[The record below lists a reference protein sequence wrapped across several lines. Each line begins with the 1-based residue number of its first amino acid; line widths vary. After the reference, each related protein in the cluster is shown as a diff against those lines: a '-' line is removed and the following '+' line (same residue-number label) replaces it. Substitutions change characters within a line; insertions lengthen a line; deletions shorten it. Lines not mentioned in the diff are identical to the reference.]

1 MAGGVPGGAGGGPG
15 AGPLRFRL
23 LHRAI
28 LWECLRVKPP
38 SDVLIVISKDGRSSK
53 PFVFTIHS
61 QQMSHA
67 AQSLDVAA
75 DTQEELSE
83 WVAKIREATQN
94 ADARV
99 RGTGVQTMGVDGRV
113 PQRMVPKVSEG
124 GGWRKTFSSF
134 SLVQMQEG
142 KIMERRKKI
151 ALELSELVVY
161 CRPVPFD
168 EDSKSWRRGLM
179 G

>member
-1 MAGGVPGGAGGGPG
+1 MGPSQEEDPNGWWGPRRGWWGPG

-23 LHRAI
+23 LHRAVR
-28 LWECLRVKPP
+28 WECLRVKPP

-99 RGTGVQTMGVDGRV
+99 RGVRVQRMRVDS
-113 PQRMVPKVSEG
+113 PTPHRMVPNFSKGEG
-124 GGWRKTFSSF
+124 
-134 SLVQMQEG
+134 
-142 KIMERRKKI
+142 
-151 ALELSELVVY
+151 
-161 CRPVPFD
+161 
-168 EDSKSWRRGLM
+168 
-179 G
+179 

>member
-1 MAGGVPGGAGGGPG
+1 MDGGVPGGAGGGLG

-28 LWECLRVKPP
+28 RWECLRVKPP

-99 RGTGVQTMGVDGRV
+99 RGCRGWGWTVMEIVLNISKRRVWGQTCSSCFSWCRCKRGRSWSGGRRS
-113 PQRMVPKVSEG
+113 PWSSRSWSCIAGRCRSMRTVSPAEVG
-124 GGWRKTFSSF
+124 
-134 SLVQMQEG
+134 
-142 KIMERRKKI
+142 
-151 ALELSELVVY
+151 
-161 CRPVPFD
+161 
-168 EDSKSWRRGLM
+168 
-179 G
+179 

>member
-15 AGPLRFRL
+15 VGPLRFRL

-28 LWECLRVKPP
+28 RWECLRVKPP

-99 RGTGVQTMGVDGRV
+99 RGTGMQRMGVDG
-113 PQRMVPKVSEG
+113 PVSEG
-124 GGWRKTFSSF
+124 GAWGETFSSSF
-134 SLVQMQEG
+134 PLCRCKRGRSWSGGRRSRWSSLSWLCIAAQCRSMRTVRAGEG
-142 KIMERRKKI
+142 
-151 ALELSELVVY
+151 
-161 CRPVPFD
+161 
-168 EDSKSWRRGLM
+168 G
-179 G
+179 

>member
-1 MAGGVPGGAGGGPG
+1 M
-15 AGPLRFRL
+15 
-23 LHRAI
+23 LHRAVR
-28 LWECLRVKPP
+28 WECLRVKPP

-99 RGTGVQTMGVDGRV
+99 RGIRVQRMRVDSPI
-113 PQRMVPKVSEG
+113 PQRMVPNISKGVG
-124 GGWRKTFSSF
+124 LDLQLLF

-168 EDSKSWRRGLM
+168 EDSKSWRSG
-179 G
+179 

>member
-1 MAGGVPGGAGGGPG
+1 MAGGVPEGVGGGLG

-28 LWECLRVKPP
+28 HWECLRVKPP

-99 RGTGVQTMGVDGRV
+99 RVTRVRRMGVDGPV
-113 PQRMVPKVSEG
+113 PQRMLPNISKG
-124 GGWRKTFSSF
+124 GGWGKTFSSCF
-134 SLVQMQEG
+134 PLCRCKRGRSWSGGRRLRWSSL
-142 KIMERRKKI
+142 
-151 ALELSELVVY
+151 S
-161 CRPVPFD
+161 
-168 EDSKSWRRGLM
+168 
-179 G
+179 

>member
-1 MAGGVPGGAGGGPG
+1 MSSSKAPT
-15 AGPLRFRL
+15 
-23 LHRAI
+23 
-28 LWECLRVKPP
+28 
-38 SDVLIVISKDGRSSK
+38 DVLIVISKDGRSSK

-99 RGTGVQTMGVDGRV
+99 RGTGVQQVVVDILI
-113 PQRMVPKVSEG
+113 S
-124 GGWRKTFSSF
+124 
-134 SLVQMQEG
+134 
-142 KIMERRKKI
+142 RRWK
-151 ALELSELVVY
+151 
-161 CRPVPFD
+161 
-168 EDSKSWRRGLM
+168 
-179 G
+179 

>member
-1 MAGGVPGGAGGGPG
+1 MDGGVPAGAGGGPG

-28 LWECLRVKPP
+28 RWECLRVKLP

-99 RGTGVQTMGVDGRV
+99 RGCRGWGW
-113 PQRMVPKVSEG
+113 MVP
-124 GGWRKTFSSF
+124 F
-134 SLVQMQEG
+134 
-142 KIMERRKKI
+142 
-151 ALELSELVVY
+151 
-161 CRPVPFD
+161 
-168 EDSKSWRRGLM
+168 SWRLFLISPKEKSGRRLAALVFPGADARGEDHGAEEEDRPGAL
-179 G
+179 GAGCVLPAGAI

>member
-1 MAGGVPGGAGGGPG
+1 MDGGVPGGAGGGLG
-15 AGPLRFRL
+15 VGPLRFRL

-28 LWECLRVKPP
+28 RWECLRVKPP

-99 RGTGVQTMGVDGRV
+99 RGCR
-113 PQRMVPKVSEG
+113 
-124 GGWRKTFSSF
+124 GWGW
-134 SLVQMQEG
+134 V
-142 KIMERRKKI
+142 
-151 ALELSELVVY
+151 
-161 CRPVPFD
+161 VPFSWGSFLISPEEESGGRLAAPVFPHAD
-168 EDSKSWRRGLM
+168 ARREDHGTEEEDRAGALRARCVLPASAVR
-179 G
+179 

>member
-1 MAGGVPGGAGGGPG
+1 MDGGVPGGAGGGLG

-28 LWECLRVKPP
+28 RWECLRVKPP

-99 RGTGVQTMGVDGRV
+99 RGCR
-113 PQRMVPKVSEG
+113 
-124 GGWRKTFSSF
+124 GWGWT
-134 SLVQMQEG
+134 
-142 KIMERRKKI
+142 
-151 ALELSELVVY
+151 
-161 CRPVPFD
+161 VPF
-168 EDSKSWRRGLM
+168 SWRLFLISPKEESGGRLAAPVFPGADARGEDHGAEEEDRPGAL
-179 G
+179 GAGRILPASAVR

>member
-1 MAGGVPGGAGGGPG
+1 MDGGVPGGAGGGPG

-28 LWECLRVKPP
+28 RWECLRVKPP

-99 RGTGVQTMGVDGRV
+99 RGCRGWAL
-113 PQRMVPKVSEG
+113 MVP
-124 GGWRKTFSSF
+124 F
-134 SLVQMQEG
+134 
-142 KIMERRKKI
+142 
-151 ALELSELVVY
+151 
-161 CRPVPFD
+161 
-168 EDSKSWRRGLM
+168 SWRWFLISPKEESRGETCSSCFSWCRCKRGRSWSGGRKSPWSSRSWSCIAGRCRSM
-179 G
+179 RTVSPGEVG